1 MYHSCRVAGKNYL
14 PATRNYTIERG
25 EEMKK
30 YFVGLLVIV
39 ILLTGCSNSKPSIDA
54 DSVRVKNESDT
65 ETVELTY
72 PDFTE
77 HYEHEDGNVKFNCNI
92 KISTDLNTK
101 KLYTATANQ
110 CEINVEHAFQELYSQ
125 IADYETYEYEEKNE
139 YGNTVKTAT
148 YVDKNET
155 SFSYGPMSSKLSFM
169 KMDKMPYI
177 LAAFRLDESDD
188 DYNADLYSTENQ
200 LAFASR
206 EETYTN
212 LMTLFQKI
220 DAPTEYKYKA
230 YALDHDTLKSQEKHE
245 DINGNSDDSSYKTN
259 WSSADDCYY
268 FVMRQYFEEIPVY
281 HVYADIF
288 SMESDMNT
296 PVQAVVSSE
305 GIESLDIEKI
315 FSFSDK
321 KVVTNIMPFD
331 KVAASVTDKY
341 NQILGAGTYEIT
353 SAELY
358 YYVDLSSGIGTYD
371 VYPCWILKGNELQ
384 NNDRNKIQI
393 IMNAQTGEEIIP

>member
-1 MYHSCRVAGKNYL
+1 MVKKLSD
-14 PATRNYTIERG
+14 TERG
-25 EEMKK
+25 KEMKK
-30 YFVGLLVIV
+30 YFVGLLSIV
-39 ILLTGCSNSKPSIDA
+39 LLLTGCSNSTPST
-54 DSVRVKNESDT
+54 DT
-65 ETVELTY
+65 DPTQSEIEYTTEVEELTY
-72 PDFTE
+72 PNFPE
-77 HYEHEDGNVKFNCNI
+77 RYEQEDGNVSFNCTI

-110 CEINVEHAFQELYSQ
+110 CELNVTAAFNELYSQ

-139 YGNTVKTAT
+139 YGNTVKTTT

-177 LAAFRLDESDD
+177 LAAFRLDESYD
-188 DYNADLYSTENQ
+188 DYNADLYSTESE

-206 EETYTN
+206 EETYTD

-220 DAPTEYKYKA
+220 DAPTEYAYKA
-230 YALDHDTLKSQEKHE
+230 YALDQDTLKSQEKHE
-245 DINGNSDDSSYKTN
+245 DMNGNNDPSSYKTD
-259 WSSADDCYY
+259 WSSTDDCYY
-268 FVMRQYFEEIPVY
+268 FVMRQCFEEIPVY

-296 PVQAVVSSE
+296 PVQAVISSE

-315 FSFSDK
+315 FSFSNK
-321 KVVTNIMPFD
+321 KTVTNLMPFD
-331 KVAASVTDKY
+331 KVAASVSYKY
-341 NQILGAGTYEIT
+341 NQLSEVGTYEIT

-358 YYVDLSSGIGTYD
+358 YYVDLSSGTGTYD
-371 VYPCWILKGNELQ
+371 VYPCWILKGTELQ
-384 NNDRNKIQI
+384 NSDSNNIQI
-393 IMNAQTGEEIIP
+393 IINAQTGEEIIPQ